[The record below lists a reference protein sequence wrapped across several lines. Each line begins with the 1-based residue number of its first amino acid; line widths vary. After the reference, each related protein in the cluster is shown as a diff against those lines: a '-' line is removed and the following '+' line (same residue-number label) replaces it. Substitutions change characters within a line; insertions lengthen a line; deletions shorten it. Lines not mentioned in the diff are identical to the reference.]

1 MTELETV
8 IADGYLGE
16 LAARPVA
23 EIRSMRADCTRIETG
38 LSYLRRLVQG
48 RVDIVTAELQ
58 RRHRGDPPSG
68 LPELIGQL
76 PEIFSEQ
83 RRPGGVGRLPATLD
97 VPEVDPML
105 GGRLEEL
112 AGPRRLASLLELSDS
127 ELAALRIALED
138 LEQDVSDRRR
148 TLFDRIDRLQAEL
161 TERYR
166 TGEATVDSLLAE
178 P

>member
-1 MTELETV
+1 MTELATV
-8 IADGYLGE
+8 LGDGYLGD
-16 LAARPVA
+16 LGARPVA

-48 RVDIVTAELQ
+48 RVDIVSAEFE
-58 RRHRGDPPSG
+58 RRGRGDAPAG

-97 VPEVDPML
+97 VPEVDAAL
-105 GGRLEEL
+105 GVRLEEL
-112 AGPRRLASLLELSDS
+112 AGPGRLASLLDLTDAELD
-127 ELAALRIALED
+127 ELRTALEH
-138 LEQDVSDRRR
+138 LEQEVSDHRR

-166 TGEATVDSLLAE
+166 TGEASVEALLTE